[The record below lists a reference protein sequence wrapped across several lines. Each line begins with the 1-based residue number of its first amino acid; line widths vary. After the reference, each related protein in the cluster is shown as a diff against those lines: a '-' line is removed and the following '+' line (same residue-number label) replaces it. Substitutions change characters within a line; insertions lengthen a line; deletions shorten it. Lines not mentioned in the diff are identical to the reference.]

1 MYALAQTNQLLRAL
15 TLFAGFWRWNDW
27 ILPGTTETTCNL
39 WSVYLF
45 EEVLNISRDTAHP
58 ALEPAQRAERI
69 QEYINSGREFDQWSV
84 WTALET
90 YLQLQEAFGWGLYSN
105 IFAQYRMDA
114 DSPQDDQEKI
124 DLWVSRTSIESG
136 FNLVPF
142 YLAWGFPI
150 SATVQQELSQLPEWL
165 DNPMQ

>member
-1 MYALAQTNQLLRAL
+1 MECVDS
-15 TLFAGFWRWNDW
+15 FG
-27 ILPGTTETTCNL
+27 
-39 WSVYLF
+39 
-45 EEVLNISRDTAHP
+45 NISSAP
-58 ALEPAQRAERI
+58 
-69 QEYINSGREFDQWSV
+69 
-84 WTALET
+84 
-90 YLQLQEAFGWGLYSN
+90 EAFGWGLYSN